1 MQAEESLREIFE
13 KIVNNKEFIER
24 TENYVKE
31 IMRDGKV
38 DYHDIPEIVFLIVDT
53 IVTLYDL
60 EISEEDLKVLLKMI
74 LFHVFE
80 KYGLIKNSNRF
91 IFQKMIDTAVK
102 LVVVQVARQK
112 IKSWFEGVF
121 GCC

>member
-1 MQAEESLREIFE
+1 MQAEESLIEIFE

-24 TENYVKE
+24 TETYIKE
-31 IMRDGKV
+31 IMKDGKV

-53 IVTLYDL
+53 ISTLYDL

-74 LFHVFE
+74 LVHVFE

-91 IFQKMIDTAVK
+91 FFLKMIDTAVK